1 MSSALRWLAC
11 FCVAGMIAAGA
22 CAINPQPEPPGVAD
36 DKGGM
41 GGSGGADVGAGVG
54 DSGPGDGAIAP
65 TVDATLFEDVLNTDD
80 GNELGDSDDEGVDVV
95 GGGDADEAGD
105 AEEEEAGDAADE
117 GAADAGD
124 GNVLMDVVDS

>member
-1 MSSALRWLAC
+1 MSYRA
-11 FCVAGMIAAGA
+11 V
-22 CAINPQPEPPGVAD
+22 V
-36 DKGGM
+36 
-41 GGSGGADVGAGVG
+41 VGAGG
-54 DSGPGDGAIAP
+54 ISGAWFPPLKA
-65 TVDATLFEDVLNTDD
+65 
-80 GNELGDSDDEGVDVV
+80 EGVDVV